1 MTVGSM
7 AKEENLSHGSIII
20 NQIGDGRKGLGKNML
35 TNFLIFPVRES
46 VDAIQCWKG
55 LLKNN
60 SNFVLKILHK
70 YCLNLI

>member
-46 VDAIQCWKG
+46 VDAIQC
-55 LLKNN
+55 
-60 SNFVLKILHK
+60 
-70 YCLNLI
+70 